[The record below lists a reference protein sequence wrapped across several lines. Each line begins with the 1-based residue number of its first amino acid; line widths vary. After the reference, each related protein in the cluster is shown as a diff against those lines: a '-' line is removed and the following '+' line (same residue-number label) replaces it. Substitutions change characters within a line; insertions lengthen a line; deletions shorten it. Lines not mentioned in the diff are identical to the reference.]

1 MSFDAPFLRQTLL
14 DAAKDG
20 DLDTVVHTLD
30 EGGASI
36 ANLIDSVDAATG
48 MTALHHCCMRGFVDI
63 VCYLVRHGAAVDALD
78 HAAKLT
84 CLQTAAAKGHIT
96 ILRLLLLHGDVVD
109 GVNS

>member
-78 HAAKLT
+78 HVVFVLLDSGRVHVEKLYYMNVG
-84 CLQTAAAKGHIT
+84 LPPLSSIGF
-96 ILRLLLLHGDVVD
+96 V
-109 GVNS
+109 